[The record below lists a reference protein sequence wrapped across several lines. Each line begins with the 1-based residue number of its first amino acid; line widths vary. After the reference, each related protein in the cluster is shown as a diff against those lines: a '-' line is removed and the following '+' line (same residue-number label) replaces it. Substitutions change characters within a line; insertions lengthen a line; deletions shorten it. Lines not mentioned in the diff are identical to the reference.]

1 MEALARRP
9 LGVRT
14 AVVSGE
20 REDSVERVLK
30 GKREK
35 GERGRATFELTMN
48 QHRLQLCIRALAVL
62 CAATIHVRPAA
73 AQQYS
78 ARQVGDVIE
87 LQDTKSRTTVS
98 ILPSVGNLAFEMKVN
113 GHNVL
118 RWPYASVEEFKKRP
132 GFSGNPFLGPWANRL
147 DEQAFYAN
155 GKRYAFDMALGNVR
169 GAIPIH
175 GLLTFNNQ
183 WKVVEVTADAGSA
196 RATSRLEFYKN
207 PLWIKQ
213 FPFAHTIDMTYT
225 LREGVMQVTTRI
237 HNLSNDPMPVAIGF
251 HPYFQLTDS
260 TRDEWIISVGAKMH
274 WLLDSN
280 KVPTGE
286 TQPIESFF
294 PDPKLIPLKDFDL
307 DHVFGELVRDGSG
320 QAVMTLKGKT
330 QQLDVVLGPNYRAM
344 VIYAP
349 KPAPPEAGAAPA
361 PTNSRNFIC
370 FEPMVGITNAMNLA
384 HKGLYKELQSIPPD
398 GIWEE
403 SFWVRTRGF

>member
-1 MEALARRP
+1 
-9 LGVRT
+9 
-14 AVVSGE
+14 
-20 REDSVERVLK
+20 
-30 GKREK
+30 
-35 GERGRATFELTMN
+35 MN
-48 QHRLQLCIRALAVL
+48 RQRLQVSVSALTVLWL
-62 CAATIHVRPAA
+62 CAVSAQRPAGEP
-73 AQQYS
+73 YS
-78 ARQVGDVIE
+78 ARQTGDVVE
-87 LQDTKSRTTVS
+87 LQDTRHRTTVS
-98 ILPSVGNLAFEMKVN
+98 VLPSVGNLGFEMKVN

-118 RWPYASVEEFKKRP
+118 HWPYASVEEFKKRP

-155 GKRYAFDMALGNVR
+155 KQRYAFDMTLGNVR

-175 GLLTFNNQ
+175 GLLTFNRE
-183 WKVVEVTADAGSA
+183 WKVVEVKADATSA
-196 RATSRLEFYKN
+196 RVTSRLEFHRN

-237 HNLSNDPMPVAIGF
+237 HNLSHDPMPVAIGF

-260 TRDEWIISVGAKMH
+260 TRDEWTISVGAKTH

-294 PDPKLIPLKDFDL
+294 PDPKVIPLKDFDL
-307 DHVFGELVRDGSG
+307 DHVFGDLVRDGSG
-320 QAVMTLKGKT
+320 QAVMTLKGKA
-330 QQLDVVLGPNYRAM
+330 QQLDVAVGPNYRAM

-349 KPAPPEAGAAPA
+349 KPVPPAAGGAPA
-361 PTNSRNFIC
+361 PAASRNYIC

-384 HKGLYKELQSIPPD
+384 HRGLYKELQSVPPD

-403 SFWVRTRGF
+403 SFWVRARGF